1 VIAPIRYKG
10 VVRRNAIDVARVS
23 ALIIVVLGHL
33 TLAVIDRP
41 HGEIRGANL
50 LALHPGWAFVAALA
64 PMPVF
69 FAAAGWAHTTSSL
82 ATASAR
88 LSALIGLGAV
98 VVTVWSAAVVVTVMV
113 NGDAGVLGD
122 GARIATQPLWFV
134 AGYAALVPLGRRLAE
149 LARTNIAF
157 VVGGA
162 LALLALLDLAR
173 FAFDANELIGW
184 PGFYLAWASPWILGA
199 WWRQRYEAGG
209 FDERRV
215 GLLIAAGA
223 VVVGAVL
230 CLGFGYSP
238 AMIDAVPGA
247 RSNTTPPS
255 LYTAVAAVGQVG
267 GLMLVAGFLD
277 DIGARWRKLWDRAGE
292 LSLGIYAWH
301 LTALSLCGALI
312 AAGFP
317 TPERLTTVWWI
328 TRPLWFAA
336 VLGVATLFV
345 LATSGVRAQ
354 LRRRS
359 RPSAPPPALL
369 AGVGVV
375 LAVAGGA
382 MVGLRGPRNST
393 LALECAGLFLAS
405 WMLLRPRATAARSGG
420 SSTPVQTTP
429 QSHPPA

>member
-1 VIAPIRYKG
+1 VIPWRCYKWH
-10 VVRRNAIDVARVS
+10 VRRNAIDVARVG

-33 TLAVIDRP
+33 SLAVIDRP
-41 HGEIRGANL
+41 HGHIRGANL
-50 LALHPGWAFVAALA
+50 IALHPGAAFVLALA

-82 ATASAR
+82 ENASVR
-88 LSALIGLGAV
+88 LRALIGLGAV
-98 VVTVWSAAVVVTVMV
+98 VVGVWSCTVVVTVAV

-134 AGYAALVPLGRRLAE
+134 AGYAALVPFGRRLAQ
-149 LARTNIAF
+149 LARTNIVL

-162 LALLALLDLAR
+162 VGVLAVLDLGR
-173 FAFDANELIGW
+173 FTLDLPETIGW
-184 PGFYLAWASPWILGA
+184 PGFYLAWTCPWILGA
-199 WWRQRYEAGG
+199 WWRDRYEAGG
-209 FDERRV
+209 FGEKRV
-215 GLLIAAGA
+215 GLAIALGA
-223 VVVGAVL
+223 IAVGVVL
-230 CLGFGYSP
+230 CVFFDYSP

-255 LYTAVAAVGQVG
+255 LYTAVAAIGQVG
-267 GLMLVAGFLD
+267 GLMLIATFLD
-277 DIGARWRKLWDRAGE
+277 AAGARWRRVWDRAGE
-292 LSLGIYAWH
+292 LALGIYAWH
-301 LTALSLCGALI
+301 LTALSLCGAVL

-317 TPERLTTVWWI
+317 TPTRLTALWWL

-359 RPSAPPPALL
+359 RTAGAPPAYQAAL
-369 AGVGVV
+369 GVV

-382 MVGLRGPRNST
+382 LVGLRGPRNVT
-393 LALECAGLFLAS
+393 LACECAALFVGAWL
-405 WMLLRPRATAARSGG
+405 LLRARAT
-420 SSTPVQTTP
+420 
-429 QSHPPA
+429 PAESV